1 MALDCQIVNMV
12 KGLWQPNIERRV
24 IQISSPGVPVADRLP
39 LLSDLEE
46 NMTAQSVRE
55 GTVLWEPS
63 DEIKNQAITT
73 KYINWLKTR
82 KGLSFNDYN
91 SLWQWSVTEI
101 EDFWQSLWEFF
112 EIKVSKPFA
121 GVLPER
127 KMPGAKWFAGSELN
141 YAEHVFRH
149 MTPNRAALMFQ
160 SEIRP
165 LEEISWDD
173 LYRKVAAVRTSLG
186 NMGVKRGDRVAAYI
200 PNIPEA
206 IIAFIACAAI
216 GATWSSCSPD
226 FGTRSVIDRFK
237 QIEPKVLFTVDGYQ
251 YGGKSFDCL
260 TAISELQQSLLSLE
274 NTILIPYLQV
284 DAGPGERDGILMWD
298 DLLIEG
304 GELLFEQ
311 VPFDHPLWVVYSSG
325 TTGLPK
331 ALVHGHGGIL
341 LELMKFTGLHM
352 DVHPGDRFFW
362 FSTTGWVMWN
372 VLQSSLL
379 VGATPILY
387 DGSPGYPDMEV
398 LWQLAEHSAMTVF
411 GTSAAY
417 LMSCMNAGME
427 PGRRHNLKALNAIG
441 STGSPLSP
449 EGFGW
454 VYDHVKKDILLGSVS
469 GGTDPCTAFLG
480 CSPLLPVRAGEL
492 QCRCLGVSAR
502 AYDENGNSLIDE
514 VGELVITEPMPSMPL
529 YLWNDPENTRYHEC
543 YFDMYPGV
551 WRHGDWLKITSR
563 GSGVILGRSD
573 STINRFGVRM
583 GSSEI
588 YAAVEELE
596 EVADSLVFGFETPA
610 GQYLMPLFVVLKEGI
625 ELDDTLKKSINDK
638 IRTALSPR
646 HVPDEIYAIREVPR
660 TLNAKKLEVPA
671 KKILSGIPVEKAV
684 NIDSM
689 GNPEA
694 IDYFV
699 RLAHEL
705 NKKG

>member
-1 MALDCQIVNMV
+1 
-12 KGLWQPNIERRV
+12 
-24 IQISSPGVPVADRLP
+24 
-39 LLSDLEE
+39 
-46 NMTAQSVRE
+46 MTAQSVSE

-63 DEIKNQAITT
+63 DEIKKQAITT
-73 KYINWLKTR
+73 KYINWLKTQ

-91 SLWQWSVTEI
+91 SLWHWSVTEI

-112 EIKVSKPFA
+112 EIKASKPFSC
-121 GVLPER
+121 VLSER
-127 KMPGAKWFAGSELN
+127 KMPGAEWFVGSELN

-149 MTPNRAALMFQ
+149 MTSDRAALMFQ

-165 LEEISWDD
+165 LAEISWDE

-186 NMGVKRGDRVAAYI
+186 NMGVKRGDRVVAYI

-206 IIAFIACAAI
+206 IIAFLACAAI

-237 QIEPKVLFTVDGYQ
+237 QIEPKVLLIVDGYQ

-274 NTILIPYLQV
+274 NTVLIPYLQL
-284 DAGPGERDGILMWD
+284 DAGPGEMDGILMWD

-304 GELLFEQ
+304 GELFFEQ

-331 ALVHGHGGIL
+331 GLVHGHGGIL
-341 LELMKFTGLHM
+341 LELMKFTSLHM

-427 PGRRHNLKALNAIG
+427 PGGPYNLNALKAIG

-480 CSPLLPVRAGEL
+480 CNPLLPVRAGEL
-492 QCRCLGVSAR
+492 QCRCLGVSVR
-502 AYDENGNSLIDE
+502 AYDEDGNSLIDE

-529 YLWNDPENTRYHEC
+529 YLWNDPENTRYNEC

-588 YAAVEELE
+588 YAAVEELA

-610 GQYLMPLFVVLKEGI
+610 GQYVMPLFVVLTEGV
-625 ELDDTLKKSINDK
+625 ELDDSLKKSINDK

-646 HVPDEIYAIREVPR
+646 HVPDEIYAIPEVPR
-660 TLNAKKLEVPA
+660 TLNAKKLEVPV